1 MKNPPFGL
9 QTEEKSAIMN
19 RQISPIVMMCGD
31 FCLPASGWTPEAGV
45 FNLIGKAKLYFPS
58 ESAAL
63 ADAHGSLFRHK
74 LLFLVTEDLH
84 DQRGNREE

>member
-1 MKNPPFGL
+1 M
-9 QTEEKSAIMN
+9 MN